1 MQAIDLQSGVCLT
14 FSLPFGLR
22 DYLCGTMNQIR
33 FEGRNAQ
40 FFQLCAVGLTDI
52 LQKIISSNLAIGNCI
67 ARR

>member
-14 FSLPFGLR
+14 FFSLPFGLR

-40 FFQLCAVGLTDI
+40 FFSTLRSRIDGYFSENNIKQSGYW
-52 LQKIISSNLAIGNCI
+52 
-67 ARR
+67 